1 MRSFSLVLLV
11 AAVASLAAVVGT
23 ASGKDGVVAR
33 IVDVTPA
40 HARPGTPLTVVW
52 TLSSTEDGH
61 RRPFGA
67 SGVFIRLFG
76 GQGRSGR
83 VYAAQGPAGR
93 YRATVRV
100 PAGGVR
106 KVEIGLMGFNDF
118 GPAPV
123 LFRLVGGQPF

>member
-76 GQGRSGR
+76 GRGAAGASTPRKALPGAIGPRFGYRPEAYARSRSG
-83 VYAAQGPAGR
+83 
-93 YRATVRV
+93 
-100 PAGGVR
+100 
-106 KVEIGLMGFNDF
+106 
-118 GPAPV
+118 
-123 LFRLVGGQPF
+123 